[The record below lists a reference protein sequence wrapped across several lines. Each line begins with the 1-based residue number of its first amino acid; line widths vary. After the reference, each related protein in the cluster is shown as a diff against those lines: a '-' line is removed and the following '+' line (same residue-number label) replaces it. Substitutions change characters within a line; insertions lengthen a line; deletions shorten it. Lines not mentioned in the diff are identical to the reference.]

1 MKTVPLKGIESEDES
16 AHLWS
21 NLESILAGSLP
32 QQEYRSFPS
41 SVGKTKASTW
51 TTHASRA
58 RETHVGR
65 IMNINRDA
73 HGGLVSNPSDREI
86 QGISALTAQAGAAPV
101 LNVSNLSWDE
111 PHAGKRDIGDL
122 NNRTLIDLTAAGIP
136 IPAHSYFNWLQVRP

>member
-1 MKTVPLKGIESEDES
+1 MYGTQVKVTTELMIGLS
-16 AHLWS
+16 A
-21 NLESILAGSLP
+21 

-41 SVGKTKASTW
+41 SVGKTKAFTW
-51 TTHASRA
+51 TIHASRA

-73 HGGLVSNPSDREI
+73 HDGLVSNPSDREI
-86 QGISALTAQAGAAPV
+86 QETSALTAQAGAALV

-111 PHAGKRDIGDL
+111 SHAGKRDIGDL

-136 IPAHSYFNWLQVRP
+136 IPAHSYFN

>member
-1 MKTVPLKGIESEDES
+1 MYGTQVKVTTELMIGLS
-16 AHLWS
+16 A
-21 NLESILAGSLP
+21 

-51 TTHASRA
+51 ITHASRA

-73 HGGLVSNPSDREI
+73 HGGLVSNPSAREM
-86 QGISALTAQAGAAPV
+86 QGSSAHTAAPD
-101 LNVSNLSWDE
+101 LDAGNLSWSE

-136 IPAHSYFNWLQVRP
+136 IPAHSYFN